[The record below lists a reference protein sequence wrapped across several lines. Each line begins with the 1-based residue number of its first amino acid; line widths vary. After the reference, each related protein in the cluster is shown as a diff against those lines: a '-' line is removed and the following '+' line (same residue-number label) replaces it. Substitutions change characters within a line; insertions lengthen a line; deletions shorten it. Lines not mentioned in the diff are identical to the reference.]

1 MNAIRIRAIKA
12 LGKTVSIV
20 ASGMPIFVARR
31 RMYAGVVIRKRRTL
45 CAPAMNT
52 MLKMNH
58 RAGLMLDLTVFL
70 TTTLASIT
78 RNAGNTLMLTIDNLQ
93 SQCCSLPFASS

>member
-1 MNAIRIRAIKA
+1 
-12 LGKTVSIV
+12 
-20 ASGMPIFVARR
+20 
-31 RMYAGVVIRKRRTL
+31 
-45 CAPAMNT
+45 
-52 MLKMNH
+52 
-58 RAGLMLDLTVFL
+58 MLDLTVFL